1 MRALITSP
9 VGFLIGLSL
18 GALGGGGSVL
28 AVPALVYLAGQDP
41 KAATATSLALVALT
55 ALVGIVPHARAGRVR
70 FGQGALFAAT
80 GVGGTLVGT
89 RLNAAVEPDVL
100 LLWFAGLMLLVA
112 ALMLRSTRR
121 RPLPRAVGAAV
132 ATVPTDGHTLSA
144 TGWTAAAVLRLVA
157 TGTIVGA
164 LTGFF
169 GVGGGF
175 VVVPALVLALGFS
188 MPNAV
193 GTSMLVI
200 VLNSLV
206 ALAARFGDGAI
217 DPRVIVPF
225 AIASIS
231 GVIVGSGLADRHE
244 PRTLQRW
251 FAALLFVVAVY
262 TAVRSAL
269 AV

>member
-1 MRALITSP
+1 MRALIASP

-121 RPLPRAVGAAV
+121 RPAPRAAGAAV
-132 ATVPTDGHTLSA
+132 AAMPTGPHSLPS
-144 TGWTAAAVLRLVA
+144 TGWTAAAVLRLLAAGRPV
-157 TGTIVGA
+157 I
-164 LTGFF
+164 
-169 GVGGGF
+169 
-175 VVVPALVLALGFS
+175 VPALVLALGFS

-206 ALAARFGDGAI
+206 ALVARFGDGAI
-217 DPRVIVPF
+217 EPRVIVPF

-251 FAALLFVVAVY
+251 FASLLIVVAVY